1 MKKKTFKRNM
11 LFNMNRFQAT
21 LILPILLI
29 MIIVQI
35 LLGGMFYL
43 SVSKTSMVLEQSNS
57 KTVVYQ
63 QLLVKYQSY
72 FPFVITAI
80 SFLVFLLV
88 YWVLYISNKILG
100 PHERIIKELD
110 GIIEGKKEKRPL
122 TTRPNDQMFEELLP
136 RINTLIENCS
146 LEIKKEKES

>member
-1 MKKKTFKRNM
+1 M

-21 LILPILLI
+21 LVLPILLI
-29 MIIVQI
+29 MIVVQI

-63 QLLVKYQSY
+63 QLLIKYQAY
-72 FPFVITAI
+72 FPFVITSI
-80 SFLVFLLV
+80 SLLVFLLV
-88 YWVLYISNKILG
+88 YWILYISNKILG
-100 PHERIIKELD
+100 PHERIIRELD
-110 GIIEGKKEKRPL
+110 EMIAGKKEKKPL

-136 RINTLIENCS
+136 RINVLIENCS
-146 LEIKKEKES
+146 LEKKDDH

>member
-1 MKKKTFKRNM
+1 MKKKSFKRNM

-21 LILPILLI
+21 LVLPILLI
-29 MIIVQI
+29 MIVVQI

-63 QLLVKYQSY
+63 QLLIKYQAY
-72 FPFVITAI
+72 FPFVITSI
-80 SFLVFLLV
+80 SLLVFLLV
-88 YWVLYISNKILG
+88 YWILYISNKILG
-100 PHERIIKELD
+100 PHERIIRELD
-110 GIIEGKKEKRPL
+110 EMIAGKKEKKPL

-136 RINTLIENCS
+136 RINVLIENCS
-146 LEIKKEKES
+146 LEKKDD